1 MEEEVTVRMIYG
13 QYAGYELRKPR
24 SEAENLV
31 MTGQARWA
39 GETATLPKPETP
51 ESPDLG
57 GLTKAELVSLAV
69 ARGVT
74 VKRADGKDGEPVKAD
89 YLRALGG

>member
-1 MEEEVTVRMIYG
+1 MEDRVTVTMIYG
-13 QYAGYELRKPR
+13 QYAGYEIRKPR

-39 GETATLPKPETP
+39 TEHPTVPTGETP
-51 ESPDLG
+51 ESPDLS
-57 GLTKAELVSLAV
+57 GLTKAQLVALAES
-69 ARGVT
+69 RGVK
-74 VKRADGKDGEPVKAD
+74 VERGDGKDGDPVKAD